1 MRKKFIWGGFM
12 KTSQDKRGPVLI
24 FLVLS
29 IFFFMVAA
37 VFGKSLSTFGLKII
51 LCGFCLTLLGLLASA
66 YRYECEKFSNTD
78 DITRLRTLGASIN
91 PKSVAGKFIIAL
103 AIIIVIASLLAII
116 FAI

>member
-78 DITRLRTLGASIN
+78 DITRLRTLGVSIN
-91 PKSVAGKFIIAL
+91 PHSLAGKIIFL
-103 AIIIVIASLLAII
+103 LTLIVVIAI
-116 FAI
+116 FAVLLFAS

>member
-78 DITRLRTLGASIN
+78 DITRLRTLGVSIN
-91 PKSVAGKFIIAL
+91 PHSLAGKVIYVLSITLIIAIL
-103 AIIIVIASLLAII
+103 LIILLLL
-116 FAI
+116 

>member
-37 VFGKSLSTFGLKII
+37 VLGKLLSPFGPKII
-51 LCGFCLTLLGLLASA
+51 LCGFCLTILGLLVSA
-66 YRYECEKFSNTD
+66 YRYECQQFVKRDEPS
-78 DITRLRTLGASIN
+78 RLRSFGASIN
-91 PKSVAGKFIIAL
+91 PHSLTGKVIYILSVTLIIAIL
-103 AIIIVIASLLAII
+103 LIILLLL
-116 FAI
+116 

>member
-1 MRKKFIWGGFM
+1 M

-29 IFFFMVAA
+29 IFFFMVAT

-51 LCGFCLTLLGLLASA
+51 LCGICLTILGMIIAG

-78 DITRLRTLGASIN
+78 DITRLRTLGVSIN
-91 PKSVAGKFIIAL
+91 PHSLAGKVIYVLSITLIIAIL
-103 AIIIVIASLLAII
+103 LIILLLL
-116 FAI
+116 

>member
-1 MRKKFIWGGFM
+1 M
-12 KTSQDKRGPVLI
+12 KTNQDKRGPVLI

-66 YRYECEKFSNTD
+66 YRYECQQFAKRD
-78 DITRLRTLGASIN
+78 DLTRLRTLGVSIN
-91 PKSVAGKFIIAL
+91 PHSLAGKVIYVLSITLIIAIL
-103 AIIIVIASLLAII
+103 LIILLLL
-116 FAI
+116 